1 MMLWSPELAV
11 VPVTIHL
18 PLRDVPRA
26 AHRPS

>member
-18 PLRDVPRA
+18 PLREVVVA
-26 AHRPS
+26 ADAAT

>member
-18 PLRDVPRA
+18 PLRMSSPGS
-26 AHRPS
+26 PPI

>member
-18 PLRDVPRA
+18 PLRRRA
-26 AHRPS
+26 AASSTTT

>member
-18 PLRDVPRA
+18 PLREVIGSGSPA
-26 AHRPS
+26 I